1 MPARPAGGLFCYRL
15 PYIYRAVFSRISAIR
30 KKVMI
35 LKSKVKDIE
44 REGVMGQMSKNQAF
58 WGLGR
63 D

>member
-1 MPARPAGGLFCYRL
+1 MPDCIFAVSMTDYRSVGNN
-15 PYIYRAVFSRISAIR
+15 IAAIR